1 MLDISWRGV
10 QCVKWKQ
17 KKWYTHQKKLEM
29 VSVEEAIH
37 KGGNRKNHL
46 NRMQPT
52 SKEELK
58 NYYMLYSHVCLDH
71 CTFHCHA
78 HLPSEI

>member
-1 MLDISWRGV
+1 
-10 QCVKWKQ
+10 
-17 KKWYTHQKKLEM
+17 M